1 MLWKPAARG
10 FGVCSTSKCYCSLNK
25 QTLKEVWIV
34 SVQVIS
40 RNISRPCSLCCDQRT
55 PSDWSVTQYWTWY
68 CDIDWMS
75 CILVQFSDDFLNC
88 IWKWKKNNK
97 VVFLVYVSFNFTGFT
112 FCKTVFDQILMC
124 SCVTLE
130 TYEGLCWFVAQA
142 LEASPRKKK
151 TGFFFSFFCS
161 TTLFVCSFTPGCSS
175 GELLPS
181 GYPVHGGGLHQW
193 EAGHGGEHRA
203 GDWFPLLW

>member
-1 MLWKPAARG
+1 MK
-10 FGVCSTSKCYCSLNK
+10 
-25 QTLKEVWIV
+25 
-34 SVQVIS
+34 
-40 RNISRPCSLCCDQRT
+40 
-55 PSDWSVTQYWTWY
+55 
-68 CDIDWMS
+68 
-75 CILVQFSDDFLNC
+75 
-88 IWKWKKNNK
+88 KKNNK

-203 GDWFPLLW
+203 GD